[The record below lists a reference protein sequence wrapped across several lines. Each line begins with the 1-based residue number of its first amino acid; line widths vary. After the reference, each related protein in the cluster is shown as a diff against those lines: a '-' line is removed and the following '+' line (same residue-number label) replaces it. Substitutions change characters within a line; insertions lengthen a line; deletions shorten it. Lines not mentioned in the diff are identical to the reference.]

1 MYQLWGGGAPFSV
14 EGPELLKDCTGQKVS
29 LLGISGGI
37 LDELKT
43 SEDWGGVKVAWVSC
57 TDEPSWA
64 DECMKKFKTPMGV
77 PLVER
82 VDEQCIYKANK
93 QRHFQD
99 LQERTGVEFED
110 MIFFDNERG
119 NIASVEKLGVK
130 SVYCPD
136 GMTAEVWKRGLRE
149 FGEGRG
155 AI

>member
-1 MYQLWGGGAPFSV
+1 MPSLPKVVAFDLDGTIWTPDMYQLWGGGAPFSV

-77 PLVER
+77 
-82 VDEQCIYKANK
+82 
-93 QRHFQD
+93 
-99 LQERTGVEFED
+99 
-110 MIFFDNERG
+110 
-119 NIASVEKLGVK
+119 
-130 SVYCPD
+130 
-136 GMTAEVWKRGLRE
+136 
-149 FGEGRG
+149 
-155 AI
+155 